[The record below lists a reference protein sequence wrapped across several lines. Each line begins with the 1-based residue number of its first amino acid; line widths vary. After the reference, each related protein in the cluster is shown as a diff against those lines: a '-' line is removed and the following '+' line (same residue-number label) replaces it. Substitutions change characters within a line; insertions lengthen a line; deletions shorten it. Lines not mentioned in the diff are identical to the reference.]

1 MEGVEDLTADMD
13 VLTFWIKVINITKGD
28 NTKMFPLLKVVIKN
42 IMTLPH
48 SSACVERIFS
58 CVNLIKTKY
67 RNRLNTHNLIG
78 LLHTKRVI
86 KDSNCFS
93 YDFDNKF
100 MDLFN
105 QQMYEFKKM

>member
-1 MEGVEDLTADMD
+1 
-13 VLTFWIKVINITKGD
+13 
-28 NTKMFPLLKVVIKN
+28 MFPLLTIVIKN

-78 LLHTKRVI
+78 LLHTKQVI
-86 KDSNCFS
+86 KDSNCYLYS
-93 YDFDNKF
+93 YESNNF

-105 QQMYEFKKM
+105 QQIYDFKI